1 MIHTFR
7 RRGGASFAVA
17 AFALACAAPAAANT
31 VGGAPLIPEPMVFDM
46 IRPLAAPRGE
56 LEANTLALFP
66 LNTRGEEID
75 WAPEVEY
82 AFADGWAAEFELPF
96 DNAHLTGYKFALQ
109 GTIGTFAGKRG
120 VHGVQAITVI
130 DRETGRLDNSLLY
143 IAGVRYSEKWSTLT
157 MVGVNR
163 PADPPV
169 PGERRDDALLVNHSI
184 FNDVGRHTV
193 IGLETNLR
201 AGRATTRW
209 LVMPQ
214 VHQRFSESLML
225 QAGFGAQKPPQR
237 AAHPTA
243 AVRLI
248 KEF

>member
-1 MIHTFR
+1 MTKLLWR
-7 RRGGASFAVA
+7 LASAPVLA
-17 AFALACAAPAAANT
+17 AFSLAAPGAAKT

-66 LNTRGEEID
+66 LNARGEDID
-75 WAPEVEY
+75 WAPEIEY
-82 AFADGWAAEFELPF
+82 AFANGWAVEFELPF
-96 DNAHLTGYKFALQ
+96 ENERLSAYKFALQ
-109 GTIGTFAGKRG
+109 GTFGTFAGNRG
-120 VHGVQAITVI
+120 VHGVQTIVEI
-130 DRETGRLDNSLLY
+130 DRDTGRLDTSLLY

-157 MVGVNR
+157 MIGVNR
-163 PADPPV
+163 PSDAPL
-169 PGERRDDALLVNHSI
+169 PGERRGDALLVNHSI
-184 FNDVGRHTV
+184 FNDVGKHIV
-193 IGLETNLR
+193 LGVETNIR
-201 AGRATTRW
+201 AGRSNAKW

-214 VHQRFSESLML
+214 VHQRLSEKVML
-225 QAGFGAQKPPQR
+225 QAGLGAQKSPQR